1 MLKKNDYQNYT
12 LILSHKDRGS
22 KTFTF
27 EVIQPSDPTS
37 PINLAVS
44 YCSSSAAFITWT
56 AGLSGNAP
64 TKHQKFHILY
74 NEWHSDRLK
83 ELKLNGSNF
92 SKRVTNG
99 SENEAVSAEINGLKP
114 GTLYVFLLYAE
125 NDNGGKSNLSKSVLC
140 TTKPLPQT
148 NGTSLYEYRAEYS
161 YILNKVY
168 ADYSIYTLYF
178 MCN

>member
-12 LILSHKDRGS
+12 LILSHTDRGS
-22 KTFTF
+22 KSFTF

-64 TKHQKFHILY
+64 TKHQNFHVLY
-74 NEWHSDRLK
+74 NEWHSDHLK
-83 ELKLNGSNF
+83 ELKLNDSNF
-92 SKRVTNG
+92 SKWVTNG
-99 SENEAVSAEINGLKP
+99 SENEAVSAELNGLKS
-114 GTLYVFLLYAE
+114 GTHYVFALYAE
-125 NDNGGKSNLSKSVLC
+125 NDNGGTSNLSKSVFC

-148 NGTSLYEYRAEYS
+148 IGTSLYRAEYS
-161 YILNKVY
+161 YIQNTV
-168 ADYSIYTLYF
+168 
-178 MCN
+178 